1 MPGPQSGTTLHLVII
16 LSFLQFVSIAQ
27 SPPNPLF
34 FFNDLVTFKEYWLVI
49 LLKKVSQFG
58 FAMIWL
64 RLCILGKPTS
74 DTMLCPLK
82 WIISQN
88 SQCEYVITG
97 DADLDH
103 LTKVVFILCTLT
115 WWLIIICCFWQ
126 ITRKQITDC
135 GAGRELKDHLL

>member
-16 LSFLQFVSIAQ
+16 LSFLQFVTIPQ
-27 SPPNPLF
+27 SFLSF
-34 FFNDLVTFKEYWLVI
+34 FFFKWPCHFKEYWLVI
-49 LLKKVSQFG
+49 LLKAVSQLG

-64 RLCILGKPTS
+64 RLCILGKSTS
-74 DTMLCPLK
+74 DTMLCPLQ
-82 WIISQN
+82 WVISQS

-97 DADLDH
+97 DVDLDH
-103 LTKVVFILCTLT
+103 LTGVVFILCTLT
-115 WWLIIICCFWQ
+115 WWLIIVCCFWQ